1 MTWVRNECNPILRFF
16 IPVFLSSVFFLYW
29 IRTYTQISTWCS
41 PVRYPCFLIE
51 WIFYWIEYSQFQN
64 VESYFELNFVRKQKI
79 ESTFELNVVEKWKL
93 NKCLNWIRWKTEKWI
108 NVWIEFHWK
117 QDKLTHFILNHNR
130 LFKLNNLL
138 NWIFMK

>member
-1 MTWVRNECNPILRFF
+1 MWNIYVGPSGSVNISFGAEWKCEEFMWDWVNMWKFQVGPSKMWKSRWADQKCEKFRCGW
-16 IPVFLSSVFFLYW
+16 V
-29 IRTYTQISTWCS
+29 S

-64 VESYFELNFVRKQKI
+64 FEWYFELNFVRKLNI

-93 NKCLNWIRWKTEKWI
+93 NKCLNWIRRKTEKWI

-117 QDKLTHFILNHNR
+117 QDK
-130 LFKLNNLL
+130 
-138 NWIFMK
+138 